1 MRWYLV
7 AGAAALVAACVSVN
21 EDLGK
26 AGDVGADAVML
37 VGKIEIDPPIKPEEQ
52 KYQAGWDVFNTK
64 RHFIGRAVLFTS
76 DKPEYRERTGTALN
90 PPLEETFFVKLPK
103 SQRYVVKGSVTMAL
117 VSRGASA
124 RSGFD
129 QTELLFPTPFEFD
142 VRPADKAIYV
152 GTLRLH
158 RDEFHEVTKA
168 ELVDQY
174 SEASAEFRKRFPGEP
189 LPRKALIRRPKPKG

>member
-7 AGAAALVAACVSVN
+7 AGAALVAGCVSVN
-21 EDLGK
+21 EDVGK

-90 PPLEETFFVKLPK
+90 PPLEQTFFVKLPK
-103 SQRYVVKGSVTMAL
+103 SQRYVVKGSVTYEDAAANRCID
-117 VSRGASA
+117 VTYTAGEGFVDRGFGHVHRATAGTQGVEFYVVYLLPPGSATHVIPASA
-124 RSGFD
+124 PEECGS
-129 QTELLFPTPFEFD
+129 
-142 VRPADKAIYV
+142 
-152 GTLRLH
+152 
-158 RDEFHEVTKA
+158 
-168 ELVDQY
+168 
-174 SEASAEFRKRFPGEP
+174 
-189 LPRKALIRRPKPKG
+189 